1 MSVVFDVSAVGPTLG
16 LDVVSSS
23 PAAAVYVVDRPPAG
37 GASSASAAQDKTQA
51 YVSSAISSESS
62 SIGVH
67 DDDSDDDDEEGEVQS
82 KADGSYLSSLASLEE
97 SLPIKRRGLS
107 NNFAGKSK
115 SFANLSEIS
124 TVREIEKRENP
135 LNKRRRTMIA
145 YNWSRKSSL
154 FSCKGNNSSMSI
166 LALKGVIGE
175 GREEDDDDD
184 DDDDDDESKEE
195 DQRFRQQQLKGSQS
209 CFSLTDLPK

>member
-16 LDVVSSS
+16 LDAVSSS

-62 SIGVH
+62 SIGVPE
-67 DDDSDDDDEEGEVQS
+67 DDSDDDDEEGEVQS
-82 KADGSYLSSLASLEE
+82 KSDGSYLSSLASLEE
-97 SLPIKRRGLS
+97 SLPIKRGLS

-184 DDDDDDESKEE
+184 DDDDESNEE